1 MDFFWPLI
9 LIRWIHLG
17 SLLILFG
24 ASCFALYDRRLP
36 DDTKTFPW
44 LAWLAFLTACCWII
58 VSLADIVGD
67 VDGLASTATWR
78 AFFMETGFG
87 RMWGVRLAGLLTLL
101 IFVSPFSSRSGKGQI
116 SAICGLSAGLL
127 VSAAWLGH
135 AAGAEGIEWYGA
147 TMSYGCHVLGAGV
160 WLGGLVPLSRS
171 LRHQTELAAMQATL
185 ERFSRVGMVVV
196 FLIVASGIVNTY
208 LRSVGIEDLIATSY
222 GRVLSLKL
230 VLFLALI
237 GLAATNRWVF
247 LRRLRTDAESAK
259 PLHSLRRSVALE
271 QILGASIVAV
281 AVVLGAMP
289 PNE

>member
-9 LIRWIHLG
+9 LIRWFHLG

-44 LAWLAFLTACCWII
+44 LASLAFLTACCWII

-67 VDGLASTATWR
+67 VEGLASTATWH

-87 RMWGVRLAGLLTLL
+87 RIWVLRLAGLLALI
-101 IFVSPFSSRSGKGQI
+101 IFVRPSARSCKGQI
-116 SAICGLSAGLL
+116 PAIGGLSAGLL

-135 AAGAEGIEWYGA
+135 AAGAQGIEWYGA
-147 TMSYGCHVLGAGV
+147 TMSYACHVLGAGA
-160 WLGGLVPLSRS
+160 WLGGLLPLSRS
-171 LRHQTELAAMQATL
+171 LRQQTELAAVQATL
-185 ERFSRVGMVVV
+185 ERFSRVGMAFVA
-196 FLIVASGIVNTY
+196 LIVVSGIVNTT

-222 GRVLSLKL
+222 GRVLSFKL

-247 LRRLRTDAESAK
+247 LRRLRTHAESAE
-259 PLHSLRRSVALE
+259 PLRSLRRSVALE

-289 PNE
+289 PSE